1 MDILSHG
8 LWGGVAFGRKNRR
21 SYWWAFFFGVM
32 PDLFSF
38 GPFFLQRLWGHG
50 FEFGRPDATIIPT
63 YVYELYDVTHSLVT
77 FTVVFVLAWLFLRRP
92 MWVMLA
98 WPFHI
103 IMDIFTHSSAFFP
116 TPFLW
121 PILDYRFS
129 GISWGHPMIFFPNVL
144 LLALCYY
151 LWRRSKKQNSSMAQ

>member
-8 LWGGVAFGRKNRR
+8 LWGGVAFGRQSRR

-38 GPFFLQRLWGHG
+38 GPFFLQKLWGHG
-50 FEFGRPDATIIPT
+50 FEFGPPDAASIPM

-77 FTVVFVLAWLFLRRP
+77 FAVVFILASLFLRRP

-98 WPFHI
+98 WPFHVV
-103 IMDIFTHSSAFFP
+103 MDIFTHSNEFFP

-121 PILDYRFS
+121 PISDYHFG
-129 GISWGHPMIFFPNVL
+129 GISWGHPYIFFPNVAL
-144 LLALCYY
+144 LIVCYVI
-151 LWRRSKKQNSSMAQ
+151 WRRSLKQKPAPTS